1 MTIVK
6 GIIDNITD
14 TKEAYDLLN
23 LFRDTDEYRKSHV
36 EKIIKAEKS
45 NIAKLERMKKEFTSS
60 LIRKLID
67 EQIDSVKCNNS
78 LLYSMQEYPVPP
90 TLAMVGRQ

>member
-1 MTIVK
+1 
-6 GIIDNITD
+6 
-14 TKEAYDLLN
+14 
-23 LFRDTDEYRKSHV
+23 
-36 EKIIKAEKS
+36 
-45 NIAKLERMKKEFTSS
+45 MKKEFTSS

-67 EQIDSVKCNNS
+67 EQIDTVKCNNS

>member
-1 MTIVK
+1 M
-6 GIIDNITD
+6 NI
-14 TKEAYDLLN
+14 E
-23 LFRDTDEYRKSHV
+23 KSHV

-45 NIAKLERMKKEFTSS
+45 NIAKLERIKKEFTSS

-78 LLYSMQEYPVPP
+78 LLYSMQKYPVPP

>member
-1 MTIVK
+1 MICLTYLEIQM
-6 GIIDNITD
+6 NI
-14 TKEAYDLLN
+14 E
-23 LFRDTDEYRKSHV
+23 KSHV

-67 EQIDSVKCNNS
+67 EQLDSVKCNNS
-78 LLYSMQEYPVPP
+78 LLYSMQKYPVPP